1 MGGGSLLLIGPPS
14 LLQVLIE
21 VLQAAF
27 DGQPEHLVVC
37 SPAGRNVLM
46 LDWKR
51 PCKQTGPRLRPLLLY

>member
-14 LLQVLIE
+14 LLQVLTE
-21 VLQAAF
+21 AVQVGF
-27 DGQPEHLVVC
+27 DGKPEHLVC

-51 PCKQTGPRLRPLLLY
+51 PCKQTGPRLRPLLLH

>member
-21 VLQAAF
+21 ALQAVF
-27 DGQPEHLVVC
+27 DGQPEHLVC

-51 PCKQTGPRLRPLLLY
+51 PYKQTGPRLRPLLLY